1 MNVIHEDVENV
12 SNENINQVNEGG
24 GGCWWGRV
32 DKLNGVVREG
42 ITEKVK
48 KDLKEA
54 WREEL

>member
-1 MNVIHEDVENV
+1 MIHEDVENV
-12 SNENINQVNEGG
+12 SNANINQVNEGG

-32 DKLNGVVREG
+32 DKLNGVDREG